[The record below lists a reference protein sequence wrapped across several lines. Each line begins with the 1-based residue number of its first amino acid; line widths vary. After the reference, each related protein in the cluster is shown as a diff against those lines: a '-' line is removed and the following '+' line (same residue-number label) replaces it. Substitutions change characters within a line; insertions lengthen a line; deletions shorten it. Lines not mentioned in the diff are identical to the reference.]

1 MTAPDSNF
9 LESAAGHL
17 RQNNLAAAEGACRN
31 ALAATPDD
39 PDALALLGD
48 VCMRSGRTNR
58 AVKQYRRAIDATRNG
73 RRTVKP
79 PLLVALGGA
88 LQANGDAHG
97 ALSALNEALE
107 ADPDFVDARFARA
120 GLAWGMGNKAR
131 AIADLT
137 VVVERQPSHV
147 RAVSNLG
154 AALHEAGDIAGAVT
168 AMRPL
173 AEAGE
178 RDGMLL
184 YNFGLALKDGDEL
197 DGAIGYLQRSIA
209 LQPDNLNAHIVLVS
223 SLITRSRL
231 PEADAAIDTALE
243 RWPDNTAM
251 LSYRGAARL
260 GAGDHEGALEMLR
273 RALDVD
279 PECLPAQG
287 YFAEAD
293 GDMDDPARIDQIEGI
308 LARRQLRPNESAL
321 LHFAAGRRC
330 MKLARDDEAFNHF
343 DRGNAAKREAMAR
356 LGHGYDKAT
365 EERVVDELMRGFGEG
380 AFGDAGGSES
390 EVPVFIVGMPR
401 SGTSL
406 VEQILASHPKV
417 FGAGELNLI
426 NRAAIRL
433 RHETGYP
440 LQPAP
445 NAELK
450 EISAAYLSFAR
461 KLDGDAS
468 RITDKMPTNFR
479 SLGLIARLFPK
490 ARIIHARRDP
500 MDTCFSCYMQNFQGS
515 GNAFIYGLDWLEHY
529 YELYLKLME
538 HWRTVLR
545 APMLEVDYEALVAD
559 QEAESRKMV
568 EFLGLEWDD
577 ACLEFHNA
585 ERAVVTASFTQVRQP
600 IYRSSI
606 GQWRRFEKQMKPL
619 ADKFDK
625 HVNTVSPEVAV
636 AKPARR
642 PGGPAFMTINTAIVG
657 KNPSFADLLHPI
669 TEKEFFADY
678 YDKKFLHI
686 EGGARKFENV
696 MSWDILT
703 GILNQTVIWTSKSLM
718 LVLDNDVV
726 AEAAYCEPVT
736 NRDGF
741 EVLQPTARKVMDLL
755 LRGASLVTNDIDC
768 LTPVMSGVS
777 AALENRLSGKVQA
790 NLYCSWQQ
798 RQAFGSHFD
807 THDVFAIHV
816 AGEKLWNIYE
826 TRMDNPIAHP
836 KFKSFGQ
843 DWHDSNRGA
852 IAQQVL
858 MRPGDLL
865 YIPRG
870 MYHDAMATSD
880 GTIHI
885 AFGLTHAIGLDV
897 LEMVKATVV
906 DDVEFRRNM
915 PRPEEG
921 EAAVAAWLGAL
932 GDRIGTLLHS
942 PEATRG
948 MVEFQRHF
956 RYPRGGIKLPV
967 HPPGRRFRLAAKGL
981 SVVQQDGKSLL
992 SGSKGSVPIP
1002 SGQEAVISWIVA
1014 RPGFT
1019 EGQLAE
1025 AFPDRK
1031 PGGFGKLLDDL
1042 AGMKVIA
1049 PS

>member
-1 MTAPDSNF
+1 MAAPASTL
-9 LESAAGHL
+9 LESAAGFL
-17 RQNNLAAAEGACRN
+17 RQNNLAAAEVACRN
-31 ALAATPDD
+31 ALAAAPDD

-48 VCMRSGRTNR
+48 VCVQGGRVSR
-58 AVKQYRRAIDATRNG
+58 AVKQYRRAVEATRTANG
-73 RRTVKP
+73 PVKP
-79 PLLVALGGA
+79 QLLVALGGA
-88 LQANGDAHG
+88 LQANGDTQG
-97 ALSALNEALE
+97 ALAAFNEALE
-107 ADPDFVDARFARA
+107 ANPDFVDARFSRA
-120 GLAWGMGNKAR
+120 GLAWGLGDKAQ
-131 AIADLT
+131 AISDLK

-154 AALHEAGDIAGAVT
+154 AALHEAGDIAGAVSI
-168 AMRPL
+168 MRPL

-178 RDGMLL
+178 RDAMLL

-209 LQPDNLNAHIVLVS
+209 LQPDSLNAHIVLVS
-223 SLITRSRL
+223 SLIMRSRL
-231 PEADAAIDTALE
+231 SEAETAISAALE

-251 LSYRGAARL
+251 LSYRGSARL
-260 GAGDHEGALEMLR
+260 GAGDREGALDVLR

-287 YFAEAD
+287 YFAEAG
-293 GDMDDPARIDQIEGI
+293 GDMDDPARIDQIEAI
-308 LARRQLRPNESAL
+308 LARRQLQPHESAL

-330 MKLARDDEAFNHF
+330 MKLTRDDEAFDHF

-356 LGHGYDKAT
+356 LGRGYDKAT
-365 EERVVDELMRGFGEG
+365 EERVVDELIHGSGNEYFDGP
-380 AFGDAGGSES
+380 GGSES
-390 EVPVFIVGMPR
+390 DVPVFIVGMPR

-406 VEQILASHPKV
+406 VEQVLASHPAV

-433 RHETGYP
+433 RHEAGYP
-440 LQPAP
+440 LQAAP
-445 NAELK
+445 DAELK
-450 EISAAYLSFAR
+450 EISAAYLSFV
-461 KLDGDAS
+461 KDLGGDAG
-468 RITDKMPTNFR
+468 RVIDKMPTNFR
-479 SLGLIARLFPK
+479 NLGLIAQLFPK
-490 ARIIHARRDP
+490 ARIIHTRRDS

-515 GNAFIYGLDWLEHY
+515 GNAFIYNLDWLGHY
-529 YELYLKLME
+529 YELYLKLMD
-538 HWRTVLR
+538 HWRAVL
-545 APMLEVDYEALVAD
+545 PTSMLEVDYEALVAD
-559 QEAESRKMV
+559 QEEESRRLV
-568 EFLGLEWDD
+568 AFLGLEWDD
-577 ACLEFHNA
+577 SCLEFHNT

-606 GQWRRFEKQMKPL
+606 CQWRRFENQLKPL
-619 ADKFDK
+619 ADKFDQ
-625 HVNTVSPEVAV
+625 HVDTVSPKAAV
-636 AKPARR
+636 AKPAQR
-642 PGGPAFMTINTAIVG
+642 PGGPVSMTKNTMIVG
-657 KNPSFADLLHPI
+657 ENPSFGDLLHPVG
-669 TEKEFFADY
+669 EEAFFADY
-678 YDKKFLHI
+678 YDKKLLHI
-686 EGGARKFENV
+686 EGGAQKFENV

-703 GILNQTVIWTSKSLM
+703 GILNQTVIWTSKSLNM
-718 LVLDNDVV
+718 VLDKDVV

-741 EVLQPTARKVMDLL
+741 EVLQPNAKKVMGLL
-755 LRGASLVTNDIDC
+755 CRGASLVTNDVDS
-768 LTPVMSGVS
+768 LTPVMSGV
-777 AALENRLSGKVQA
+777 AAAMENRLAGKVQA

-798 RQAFGSHFD
+798 HQAFGSHFD

-852 IAQQVL
+852 VAQQVL

-885 AFGLTHAIGLDV
+885 AFGLTHVIGIDV
-897 LEMVKATVV
+897 LEMVKATAI

-915 PRPEEG
+915 PRPDEG
-921 EAAVAAWLGAL
+921 EAAVSAWLGAL
-932 GDRIGTLLHS
+932 GDRLGALLHC
-942 PEATRG
+942 PEATKG
-948 MVEFQRHF
+948 MIDFQGNF

-967 HPPGRRFRLAAKGL
+967 HPPGRRFRMVAKGL

-1002 SGQEAVISWIVA
+1002 PGQESAVSWIVA

-1025 AFPDRK
+1025 AFPDSG
-1031 PGGFGKLLDDL
+1031 PGDFGKLLDAL
-1042 AGMKVIA
+1042 TGMKVIA
-1049 PS
+1049 PN